1 MAWIKTILLNFALF
15 VLFALF
21 AFLSCAQ
28 KKSEPKIDPATYAK
42 PDLGYTRVGARRE
55 PPPLAFSDATQ
66 RAGVDFRHETGAFG
80 KKWMPE
86 SMGSG
91 CAVFD
96 YDGDGLPDILLV
108 NGTFWPGHEKG
119 NPPTSKLYRNRGNW
133 AFEDV
138 TERAGLAFPLYGM
151 GAAAGDYDADGDLD
165 LYLTAVGDNRLLRN
179 DNGKFTDVT
188 KRAGVAGGRWR
199 SEGGGQ
205 NPEWSTGAAW
215 ADMDGDGRIDLFV
228 CNYVHWSP
236 ETDLFTTIDGVNKS
250 YATPQQYDGSTCR
263 LYRNLG
269 NSGAGR
275 RLDDSQDRPPPPN
288 PGESTAGWTFEEAT
302 EKAGLLNPKGKSLGV
317 AVADFDDDG
326 RPDIVVTNDTQPN
339 FLYHNQ
345 GGGAFRDIAL
355 TSGVAYDEAG
365 RARAGMGVDVASLDN
380 DRALAVAIGNFS
392 REPVSLYRQAGGD
405 IFIDE
410 AGGRRIAQSTLP
422 SLTFGLLFLDGDLD
436 GYIDLA
442 LANGHIEPE
451 IQRVQKDIPFEQ
463 RPQLFWN
470 DRERHFQDIT
480 DRAGGP
486 FARPVVG
493 RGLASAD
500 LDGDGD
506 LDLVLTTNGGPAILM
521 RNDGPVGKAVRVRLR
536 GAPPNRDAL
545 GAVVTATAG
554 DLEQRAT
561 IRTGSSYLSQSE
573 TTLTFGLE
581 GRPRVDRLSVRWPN
595 GRTETEENL
604 DAGFTYEME
613 QGRGVV
619 RRVPF
624 RRQPL

>member
-1 MAWIKTILLNFALF
+1 MRIANSHPSYLWVGRGGFAFFGLSFALF
-15 VLFALF
+15 AIPFF

-55 PPPLAFSDATQ
+55 PPPIAFTDVTQ
-66 RAGVDFRHETGAFG
+66 RAGIGFRHETGAFG

-91 CAVFD
+91 CVIFD
-96 YDGDGLPDILLV
+96 ADGDGLPDLLLV
-108 NGTFWPGHEKG
+108 NGAFWPGHEKG
-119 NPPTSKLYRNRGNW
+119 NPPTSKLYRSRGNW
-133 AFEDV
+133 SFEDV
-138 TERAGLAFPLYGM
+138 TQRAGLASPLYGM

-199 SEGGGQ
+199 AENGKQ

-215 ADMDGDGRIDLFV
+215 ADLDGDGWIDLFV

-263 LYRNLG
+263 LYHNRG
-269 NSGAGR
+269 DG
-275 RLDDSQDRPPPPN
+275 
-288 PGESTAGWTFEEAT
+288 TFEEVT
-302 EKAGLLNPKGKSLGV
+302 EKAGLHNPKGKSLGV
-317 AVADFDDDG
+317 AVADLDDDG
-326 RPDIVVTNDTQPN
+326 RPDLVVTNDTQPN

-355 TSGVAYDEAG
+355 TSGVAYDETG

-436 GYIDLA
+436 GYLDLA

-463 RPQLFWN
+463 QPQLFWN
-470 DRERHFQDIT
+470 DRERHFLDIT

-506 LDLVLTTNGGPAILM
+506 LDLVLTTNGGPAVLM

-536 GAPPNRDAL
+536 GVPPNRDAL
-545 GAVVTATAG
+545 GAVATATAG

-561 IRTGSSYLSQSE
+561 VRTGSSYLSQSE

-581 GRPRVDRLSVRWPN
+581 GRPRVDRLSVRWPD
-595 GRTETEENL
+595 GRTESVEHL

-613 QGRGVV
+613 QGRGIVK
-619 RRVPF
+619 RIPF